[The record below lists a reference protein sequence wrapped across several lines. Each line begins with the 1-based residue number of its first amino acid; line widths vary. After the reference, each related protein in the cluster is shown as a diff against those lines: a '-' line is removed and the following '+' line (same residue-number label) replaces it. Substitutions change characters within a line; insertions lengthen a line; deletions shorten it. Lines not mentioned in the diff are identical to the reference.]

1 MAKIGSQ
8 RDFETTCRQK
18 TGMGG
23 DKVKSLVTGAAGFI
37 GSHLCEYLLEKGV
50 EVAGIDNFMDYYPR
64 TIKEASIADLRKH
77 QNYEFIEA
85 SLLQVD
91 LTKLLDGV
99 DVIFH
104 QAAQAGVRASWGQ
117 SFKIYSDNNILAT
130 QMLLEACRESA
141 VNKFIYASSS
151 SVYGDTQDLPMR
163 ETSLPRPVSPYG
175 VSKLAAEHL
184 CWLYFKNFGIPTVSL
199 RYFTVYGARQRP
211 DMAFH
216 RFFRWGLEDQPLK
229 VYGDGEQSR
238 DFTHVTDIVEA
249 NWLALEKAL
258 PGEVF
263 NIGGGSRITL
273 NGVIEIIGE
282 ITGKELEVDYEAK
295 QKGDVRHT
303 KADMTKAKE
312 KLGYKPKMSIQEGLE
327 TEYEWVREL
336 VKESTSQP

>member
-1 MAKIGSQ
+1 M
-8 RDFETTCRQK
+8 
-18 TGMGG
+18 
-23 DKVKSLVTGAAGFI
+23 KSLVTGAAGFI
-37 GSHLCEYLLEKGV
+37 GSHLCEYLIEKGV
-50 EVAGIDNFMDYYPR
+50 EVVGIDSFMDYYPR
-64 TIKEASIADLRKH
+64 SIKEASIADLRKH

-151 SVYGDTQDLPMR
+151 SLYGDTQDLPMR

-216 RFFRWGLEDQPLK
+216 RFFRWALEDQALK

-238 DFTHVTDIVEA
+238 DFTHVSDIVEA
-249 NWLALEKAL
+249 NWLALERAL

-282 ITGKELEVDYEAK
+282 ITGRELEVDYEAK

-312 KLGYKPKMSIQEGLE
+312 KLGYKPKMSIQEGLQ

-336 VKESTSQP
+336 VK